1 LSFDVNISSPE
12 KKIYSFVFR
21 YDRATGYSYGY
32 GFVDYYR
39 AEDAAKG
46 EF

>member
-1 LSFDVNISSPE
+1 MFL
-12 KKIYSFVFR
+12 R

-46 EF
+46 KLLLIF